1 MGKTIKITQ
10 GPRAELQL
18 KINRALELLRDGK
31 VLVAPA
37 ENAYVFLSDAFN
49 HTAVKKIHQLRG
61 DGKGVAAQVMV
72 GNIATIEG
80 ITAEFTDDARALAT
94 KFWPGLLTMQL
105 PPQRGLMWDL
115 GDQRELDQIAIRIP
129 SNRFLRELAEHA
141 GPLAVAS
148 ASLVGRPPS
157 LSTIFVP
164 ALDADIGATFEAG
177 DLKTGLP
184 STVVSVSTEAITLIR
199 KGAISL
205 TSLRTIAPNIVDAT

>member
-10 GPRAELQL
+10 GPRAQLQA
-18 KINRALELLRDGK
+18 KIAGALELLRDGK

-37 ENAYVFLSDAFN
+37 ENAYVFVCDAFN

-61 DGKGVAAQVMV
+61 DGAGVAAQVMV
-72 GNIATIEG
+72 GNISTIEG

-105 PPQRGLMWDL
+105 SPQRGLIWDL
-115 GDQRELDQIAIRIP
+115 GDHRELDQIAIRIP
-129 SNRFLRELAEHA
+129 SNRFLLELTGTA

-148 ASLVGRPPS
+148 ASLAGRPPS

-177 DLKTGLP
+177 ELSKGLP
-184 STVVSVSTEAITLIR
+184 STIVAISADKITLLR

-205 TSLRTIAPNIVDAT
+205 TSLRTVLPNIADAS